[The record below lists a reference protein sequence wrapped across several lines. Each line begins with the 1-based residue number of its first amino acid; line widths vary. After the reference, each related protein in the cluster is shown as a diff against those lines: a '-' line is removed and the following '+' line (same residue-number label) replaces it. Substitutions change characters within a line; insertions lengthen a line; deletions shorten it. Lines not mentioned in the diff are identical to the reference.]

1 MIKITTKDGTSVKEC
16 ELMTKLVNDQLYE
29 QELSL
34 LLTGYCTDKVSTSI
48 DNWVERLEMENENQ
62 KNRRS

>member
-1 MIKITTKDGTSVKEC
+1 MIKITTKDGTNSKEC

-34 LLTGYCTDKVSTSI
+34 LLTGYCTDKASTSI
-48 DNWVERLEMENENQ
+48 DDWVKSLEI
-62 KNRRS
+62 K